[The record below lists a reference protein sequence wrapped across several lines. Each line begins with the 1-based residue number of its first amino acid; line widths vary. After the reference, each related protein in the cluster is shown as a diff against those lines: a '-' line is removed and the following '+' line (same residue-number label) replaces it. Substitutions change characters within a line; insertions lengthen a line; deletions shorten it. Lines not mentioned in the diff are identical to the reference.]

1 MSELIIKQITKDFG
15 GLRALDKIDIDV
27 HQGEVFGL
35 IGTNGSGKST
45 LFNIITG
52 FMAPTNGD
60 IIYNGNSIVGM
71 RPDQVV
77 RERIGVVFQHNSIFP
92 ALTAKENIITSRH
105 LKVNNDIFGSLF
117 HTKKYR
123 EQHWVQEQK
132 AMDLLKLVGIQEE
145 SDVFAKNLPHGSQR
159 MLQIAMALAVGP
171 KLLLLDE
178 PATGMNP
185 EEALNMMELIRSI
198 QQMGLT
204 IIIVEHNMRVIM
216 GVCNKIAVLNTGT
229 KIAEGKPKE
238 VVLDEKVIS
247 TYLGRRKINA

>member
-1 MSELIIKQITKDFG
+1 MSEIIIKQISKDFG
-15 GLRALDKIDIDV
+15 GLRALDRIDIDV

-52 FMAPTNGD
+52 FIAPTNGD

-92 ALTAKENIITSRH
+92 SLTAKENIITSRH
-105 LKVNNDIFGSLF
+105 LKVNNDIFGLLF

-123 EQHWVQEQK
+123 QQQYIQEQK
-132 AMDLLKLVGIQEE
+132 AMDLLELVGIQGE

-159 MLQIAMALAVGP
+159 MLQIAMALAAGP

-198 QQMGLT
+198 QQTGLT

-216 GVCNKIAVLNTGT
+216 GVCTRIAVLNTGT

-238 VVLDEKVIS
+238 VVLDERVIS
-247 TYLGRRKINA
+247 TYLGRRKTNA